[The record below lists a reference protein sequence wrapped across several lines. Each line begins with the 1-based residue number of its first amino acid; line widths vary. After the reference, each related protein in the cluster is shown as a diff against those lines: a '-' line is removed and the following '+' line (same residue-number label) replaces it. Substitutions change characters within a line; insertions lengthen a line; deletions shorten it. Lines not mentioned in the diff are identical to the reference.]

1 MTDNIEELTLTAPD
15 ISCDHCVATIQKA
28 IGEIAGVGGVE
39 ADVAAKQVT
48 VRYDS
53 SRVSREEIET
63 AMDDVGYP
71 VTA

>member
-15 ISCDHCVATIQKA
+15 ISCEHCVATIQKA
-28 IGEIAGVGGVE
+28 IGGIAGVGGVE
-39 ADVAAKQVT
+39 ADVATKQVA

-63 AMDDVGYP
+63 AMDEEGYP

>member
-28 IGEIAGVGGVE
+28 IGGIAGVGGVE

-63 AMDDVGYP
+63 AMGDVGYP

>member
-1 MTDNIEELTLTAPD
+1 MTDNIEELTLIAPD
-15 ISCDHCVATIQKA
+15 ISCEHCVATIQKA
-28 IGEIAGVGGVE
+28 IGGIAGVGGVE
-39 ADVAAKQVT
+39 ADLAAKQVT

>member
-28 IGEIAGVGGVE
+28 IGGIAGVGGVE
-39 ADVAAKQVT
+39 ADLAAKQVT

-63 AMDDVGYP
+63 AMDEVGYP

>member
-28 IGEIAGVGGVE
+28 IGGIAGVGGVE